1 MKKRYCIFSAQYLPH
16 MGGVE
21 RYTYNLAKKLVEKG
35 NDVTVVTSNV
45 ENVLYYEHMDG
56 IQVYRMPCFNFMNG
70 RFPVLKLNRQFW
82 KMHRIISKKSYDLI
96 VVNTRFYIH
105 SIYGAIFAKKRA
117 RCIFIEHG
125 TSHLTLHNRFLDF
138 AENIVEHLMTKVEI
152 HFCKEFYGVSNACVD
167 WLIHFNIQGKG
178 TLYNAVEL
186 SDFEDNS
193 EESLRQFREKYKI
206 PKDAIVI
213 TFTGRLLKEKGI
225 LTLIKAVE
233 ELNKVNKNIY
243 LLIAGD
249 GDEESTVRQMKT
261 KNIIPLGRISADRII
276 ALLKESDI
284 FCLPSDSEGMST
296 SVLEAA
302 ACKCYI
308 ITTKQG
314 GAVELIIDDNYGMI
328 IDNNDIQTVIRA
340 IEKAIAQKD
349 KRRRAVELTYDRLK
363 ELFTWDKVA
372 DKIMKI

>member
-45 ENVLYYEHMDG
+45 ENVLYYENMDG

-167 WLIHFNIQGKG
+167 WLKHFNIQGKG

>member
-1 MKKRYCIFSAQYLPH
+1 MKKKYCIFSAQYLPH

-45 ENVLYYEHMDG
+45 ENVLYYENMDG
-56 IQVYRMPCFNFMNG
+56 VQVYRMPCFNFMNG

-82 KMHRIISKKSYDLI
+82 KIHRIISKKSYDLI

-138 AENIVEHLMTKVEI
+138 VENIVEHLMTKIET
-152 HFCKEFYGVSNACVD
+152 HFCREFYGVSKACVD
-167 WLIHFNIQGKG
+167 WLKHFNIQGKG

-186 SDFEDNS
+186 SEFENNAEDIS
-193 EESLRQFREKYKI
+193 CGFREQYGI

-225 LTLIKAVE
+225 LTLIKAVDK
-233 ELNKVNKNIY
+233 LNTVNKNIY

-249 GDEESTVRQMKT
+249 GDEESTVQQMKT
-261 KNIIPLGRISADRII
+261 KNIIPLGRISSDRII
-276 ALLKESDI
+276 TLLKESDV

-308 ITTKQG
+308 ITTKRG
-314 GAVELIIDDNYGMI
+314 GAVELIIGNDYGTIIDDN
-328 IDNNDIQTVIRA
+328 NLETVIKA
-340 IEKAIAQKD
+340 IEEAIAQED
-349 KRRRAVELTYDRLK
+349 KRKIAVELTYERVK

-372 DKIMKI
+372 EKLMKI